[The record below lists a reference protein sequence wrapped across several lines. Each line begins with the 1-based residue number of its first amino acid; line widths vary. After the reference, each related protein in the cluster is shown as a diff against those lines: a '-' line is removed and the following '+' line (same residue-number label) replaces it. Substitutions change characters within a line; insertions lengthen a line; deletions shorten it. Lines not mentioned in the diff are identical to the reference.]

1 MKTHVHEVPYLR
13 LLIGGIAAVLLV
25 LFGIAA
31 MMAWVPASTE
41 ESVDKPLTLP
51 TKTVVSR
58 VRVNCAECGVVV
70 STREIDQPGRSGE
83 VPRVSQ
89 NEISGK
95 PSQSYEVTIR
105 MKDGSSRVFLDA
117 HPVNWRPGERIIFIQ
132 GASQLNN

>member
-13 LLIGGIAAVLLV
+13 LLIEGIAAVLLV
-25 LFGIAA
+25 LFEIVVV
-31 MMAWVPASTE
+31 MAWVPASTE
-41 ESVDKPLTLP
+41 ESVDKLLTLP
-51 TKTVVSR
+51 TKTVGSR
-58 VRVNCAECGVVV
+58 VRVKCAECGVVV
-70 STREIDQPGRSGE
+70 STREIEQLGRSGE
-83 VPRVSQ
+83 VLRGGQ

-95 PSQSYEVTIR
+95 HPKRHEVTIR